1 MSGTK
6 SLCRRELTS
15 AAAIYVDAI
24 GMAQDAIDLLRIT
37 EPLSKFAQAVT
48 LTLQRRC
55 RQMAPLR
62 EIKKGQEAPSVKGK
76 RRKWHRFVCM
86 SMMM

>member
-48 LTLQRRC
+48 LTLQRR
-55 RQMAPLR
+55 
-62 EIKKGQEAPSVKGK
+62 
-76 RRKWHRFVCM
+76 
-86 SMMM
+86 